1 MMNEKDNQTEVNDLG
16 ATLKNY
22 LTCAVLMVVL
32 GAGMYL
38 LSKKTLALI
47 CIIVGVIFLIVSLV
61 MYFIK
66 KRNDAA
72 KAAGD
77 EHKITKKD
85 E

>member
-1 MMNEKDNQTEVNDLG
+1 MMNEKDNQAEVNDLG

-22 LTCAVLMVVL
+22 LTCAVLMFVL
-32 GAGMYL
+32 GVGMYL

-47 CIIVGVIFLIVSLV
+47 CILVGVIFLIVSLV
-61 MYFIK
+61 MFFIK

-72 KAAGD
+72 DAG
-77 EHKITKKD
+77 HKIDEKD

>member
-1 MMNEKDNQTEVNDLG
+1 MMNEKDNQVEVNDLG

-22 LTCAVLMVVL
+22 LTCAVLMFVL
-32 GAGMYL
+32 GMGMYL

-47 CIIVGVIFLIVSLV
+47 CILVGVIFLIVSLV
-61 MYFIK
+61 MFFIK

-72 KAAGD
+72 DAG
-77 EHKITKKD
+77 HKIDEKD